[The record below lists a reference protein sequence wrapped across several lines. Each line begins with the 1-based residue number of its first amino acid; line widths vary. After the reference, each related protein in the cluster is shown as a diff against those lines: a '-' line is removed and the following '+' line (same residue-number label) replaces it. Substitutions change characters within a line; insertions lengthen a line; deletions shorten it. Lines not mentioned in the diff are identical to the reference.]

1 MKKEKTNKQKDEER
15 KGVDICETESKD
27 SSQS

>member
-1 MKKEKTNKQKDEER
+1 MKKKTNKQKDEER